1 VAGWLFIFLLSLASA
16 KPQPPKPLNESAWI
30 RTWNRLTINNGL
42 YQPTKT
48 AILVTIIG
56 PTVILYRYWQVVQ
69 LCHGIWS
76 LQLDHLFGK
85 HGIYDYSYLVI
96 QVSSRPWHWSDV
108 SEGKFLIEI
117 TERHIKEDGC
127 FALYGLLEVIA
138 SLDCLFS

>member
-56 PTVILYRYWQVVQ
+56 PTVILYRY
-69 LCHGIWS
+69 
-76 LQLDHLFGK
+76 
-85 HGIYDYSYLVI
+85 
-96 QVSSRPWHWSDV
+96 
-108 SEGKFLIEI
+108 
-117 TERHIKEDGC
+117 
-127 FALYGLLEVIA
+127 
-138 SLDCLFS
+138 